1 MPTYFV
7 NTQFKNSPPQDQPNA
22 PGYYNT
28 DILNKRNELDT
39 RLTSLYKKRK
49 MIEETQQKDIN
60 ANVYANI
67 MLTVLGT
74 CLLYFSFVK
83 IVK

>member
-1 MPTYFV
+1 MPTYFES
-7 NTQFKNSPPQDQPNA
+7 TQFNNSR
-22 PGYYNT
+22 YES
-28 DILNKRNELDT
+28 DIKNKRNELDT

-83 IVK
+83 IIK

>member
-1 MPTYFV
+1 MPTYFES
-7 NTQFKNSPPQDQPNA
+7 TQFKVSSYNS
-22 PGYYNT
+22 
-28 DILNKRNELDT
+28 DIVIKRNELDT
-39 RLTSLYKKRK
+39 RLNNLYKKRK

>member
-1 MPTYFV
+1 MPTYFES
-7 NTQFKNSPPQDQPNA
+7 TQFNVSS
-22 PGYYNT
+22 YES
-28 DILNKRNELDT
+28 DIKNKRNELDT
-39 RLTSLYKKRK
+39 RLNNLYKKRK

>member
-1 MPTYFV
+1 MPDTYRYFSQTSSPGTF
-7 NTQFKNSPPQDQPNA
+7 NNGSYNS
-22 PGYYNT
+22 
-28 DILNKRNELDT
+28 DIVIKRNELDT
-39 RLTSLYKKRK
+39 RLNNLYKKRK